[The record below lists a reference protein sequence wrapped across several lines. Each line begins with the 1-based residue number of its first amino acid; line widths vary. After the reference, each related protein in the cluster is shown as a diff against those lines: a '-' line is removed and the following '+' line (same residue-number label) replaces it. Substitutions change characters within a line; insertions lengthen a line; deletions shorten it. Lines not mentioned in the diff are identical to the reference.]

1 MSSER
6 VIAAKGQMA
15 ILMAGDIG
23 PQGREG
29 RGCMT
34 NWDSQTFTNISAD
47 TEVFNLA
54 GGEYGKSVVA
64 TWESSSVTLQILAAD
79 ESTWLTAATPST
91 ANGFETADL
100 PPGQYRFHVASA
112 TAVYVAINGIP
123 YD

>member
-1 MSSER
+1 
-6 VIAAKGQMA
+6 MA
-15 ILMAGDIG
+15 ILMSEDVA

-29 RGCMT
+29 RERMT

-54 GGEYGKSVVA
+54 GGKYGMSAVA
-64 TWESSSVTLQILAAD
+64 TWESGSVTLQILAAD
-79 ESTWLTAATPST
+79 ETTWLTAATPFT